1 MSELDITNASL
12 KIEKTE
18 FTMFNKEVK
27 EFLEKKG
34 LKDVVLFGVEVI
46 FFFQKNLLIRI
57 WSFNKLIN
65 IFKTHVCILQTALN
79 LLKNGYSVHLV
90 ADACSS
96 RSLTDRLFALERLR
110 QMGCVVTT
118 HESVIFQLLGD
129 KNHEK
134 FKEIQAIVKEK
145 SPDTGLLLR
154 ASSI

>member
-1 MSELDITNASL
+1 M
-12 KIEKTE
+12 
-18 FTMFNKEVK
+18 
-27 EFLEKKG
+27 
-34 LKDVVLFGVEVI
+34 
-46 FFFQKNLLIRI
+46 
-57 WSFNKLIN
+57 
-65 IFKTHVCILQTALN
+65 CILQTALN

-96 RSLTDRLFALERLR
+96 RSLTDRIFALERLR